1 MNFRMLVAAGVAALL
16 LCVPV
21 ALASETVEAVED
33 DAASVTYSELLSWLL
48 TGLFAG
54 TFVGWLVIRKK
65 GGLGRF
71 KNIVLGLA
79 GALLGGYLFDVFGV
93 DLEIGFVVIE
103 YTEVVAVLAG
113 SLLILFLV
121 LWLSPRASREPE
133 DGR

>member
-1 MNFRMLVAAGVAALL
+1 MAGD
-16 LCVPV
+16 PQ
-21 ALASETVEAVED
+21 
-33 DAASVTYSELLSWLL
+33 
-48 TGLFAG
+48 
-54 TFVGWLVIRKK
+54 K

-103 YTEVVAVLAG
+103 YTEVVAALAG

-121 LWLSPRASREPE
+121 LWLSRRATREPE